1 MMDKKEYLL
10 YVKGKV
16 VKTARE
22 YTEFVG
28 EWKSIW
34 KKIKG
39 NKWRTSQNLDY
50 F

>member
-28 EWKSIW
+28 EWKVFEKRLKVINGGCP
-34 KKIKG
+34 KI
-39 NKWRTSQNLDY
+39 
-50 F
+50 